1 MVSWKDLE
9 GLEWNSGN
17 CTLLEIWEIRTIER
31 YIYMF
36 NDFGKLRKHSRENQS
51 FSLFAIDSEGEGI
64 KEAQHSTTFRLR
76 RT

>member
-1 MVSWKDLE
+1 
-9 GLEWNSGN
+9 
-17 CTLLEIWEIRTIER
+17 
-31 YIYMF
+31 MF

>member
-17 CTLLEIWEIRTIER
+17 STLLEIWEIRTIER
-31 YIYMF
+31 YMF